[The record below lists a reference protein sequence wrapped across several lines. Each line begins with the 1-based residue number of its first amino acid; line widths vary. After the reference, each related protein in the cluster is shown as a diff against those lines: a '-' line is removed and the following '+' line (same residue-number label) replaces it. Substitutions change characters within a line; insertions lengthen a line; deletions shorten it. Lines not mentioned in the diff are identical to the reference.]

1 MYGLTDE
8 ELAYLSITG
17 QLKEY
22 VELMEKLE
30 KECYDNY

>member
-8 ELAYLSITG
+8 ELAYLLLSG

-22 VELMEKLE
+22 VEQCKKI
-30 KECYDNY
+30 KEITGV